1 MQRLKNL
8 LETAVNQTKFDL
20 GQVEHRSNG
29 TRSSHAQRPD
39 EVIEPDQFRRI
50 VNANRWNDEFISAQS
65 ARLVVPGE
73 IHSQLVT
80 FLHDLLGEY
89 IDPETASVG
98 HAFPINGSLSRGS
111 HSSDVN
117 WLSRSA
123 YVSQVEDIALALVRG
138 SAILGVDRVSDLV
151 SGWLL
156 GKPVEYRS
164 STLIGGLF
172 IDEPLVPLDGV
183 QLSPLPRT
191 SVELPGNLPRSSS
204 LSRDDYIARTLASI
218 RTLAKP
224 AFFHPVNLWGANSV
238 KIASSSKFGF
248 PQLCKALSL
257 VENSSIEPGFFWID
271 YLELSAFCLSTRL
284 RIWSIPNMGFNSS
297 LPFETTYAYDFE
309 SDKETVIL
317 PEESVSN
324 IDHKELQRVLEAVA
338 GVNSRELDL
347 AIERWSRSK
356 RSSANL
362 EDSFIDLRIA
372 LETLFLKDF
381 TGEYSQEMRFRL
393 ALFGAWY
400 LGADFQER
408 VTIRKTLRDAY
419 DRASGVIH
427 GGGLEFNDS
436 NRVLLSRAQDLCRQG
451 ILKLISEGMP
461 SSEDWSNLILGSDLE
476 SCEKP

>member
-1 MQRLKNL
+1 M
-8 LETAVNQTKFDL
+8 
-20 GQVEHRSNG
+20 
-29 TRSSHAQRPD
+29 
-39 EVIEPDQFRRI
+39 
-50 VNANRWNDEFISAQS
+50 
-65 ARLVVPGE
+65 
-73 IHSQLVT
+73 
-80 FLHDLLGEY
+80 
-89 IDPETASVG
+89 
-98 HAFPINGSLSRGS
+98 
-111 HSSDVN
+111 
-117 WLSRSA
+117 
-123 YVSQVEDIALALVRG
+123 
-138 SAILGVDRVSDLV
+138 
-151 SGWLL
+151 
-156 GKPVEYRS
+156 
-164 STLIGGLF
+164 
-172 IDEPLVPLDGV
+172 
-183 QLSPLPRT
+183 
-191 SVELPGNLPRSSS
+191 
-204 LSRDDYIARTLASI
+204 
-218 RTLAKP
+218 
-224 AFFHPVNLWGANSV
+224 
-238 KIASSSKFGF
+238 
-248 PQLCKALSL
+248 
-257 VENSSIEPGFFWID
+257 ENSSIEPGFFWID